1 MVTTYELELFS
12 KQAASSFLKDN
23 TPLNESIT
31 KLATDHAL
39 NKEQIARVVEAAN
52 TEVYINLFNKSAE
65 KYVQFD
71 TADPVVIGN
80 NITSTKVAD
89 VVDPTDYYDAPA
101 YEVPEYTP
109 AVIEKTA
116 EAEIPISSDAKLK
129 DYWRFK
135 GAEAQLTGLLVEGQ
149 QLYNAE
155 ATLLQEM
162 IKQAVLG
169 GTPYNDIYNAL
180 NTNTD
185 PIFTET
191 LKAIE
196 NELTPNMPIG
206 SLTKT
211 ATTLTNTV
219 NSNHPLLQQ
228 SFKLVKIANEFKTIR
243 EKLKELDNEWEIYK
257 VSGALGNTV
266 STMIKYPKSTA
277 AAFLL
282 GAGGTALALP
292 AIAKQSIKQENNP
305 LNSVP
310 FHYRG

>member
-12 KQAASSFLKDN
+12 KQAASSFLKDS

-89 VVDPTDYYDAPA
+89 VVDPADYYDAPA

-109 AVIEKTA
+109 AIEKVA
-116 EAEIPISSDAKLK
+116 ETKTPTSSDAKLK

-155 ATLLQEM
+155 ATVLQEM

-196 NELTPNMPIG
+196 NELIPNMPIN
-206 SLTKT
+206 SITKT

-228 SFKLVKIANEFKTIR
+228 SFKLVKIANEFKTIN
-243 EKLKELDNEWEIYK
+243 EKLKELDKEWEIYK

-266 STMIKYPKSTA
+266 STMIKYPKTVLA
-277 AAFLL
+277 AGLI

-292 AIAKQSIKQENNP
+292 AIARQSERQKNSP